1 VTGGHN
7 GGMRRVPPVLAT
19 VLLLGL
25 VACGGGDDDAAP
37 PPTRESTVAV
47 STDVVVATTAGP
59 LPTALVPGTEGGDP
73 EYPEPTT
80 APTEPL
86 ITTPILTAGPT
97 TVAATVAPGTSAAPT
112 SEPVAVQELVLSGE
126 GIGSSLFGTDPEAV
140 IQYVTSILGGNTADS
155 GWVPPDTFGF
165 CPGSEVRRVDWGVLS
180 LLFGDGS
187 DYATGRRH
195 FMAWEY
201 GRLGQIGDEPAGLR
215 TAGGVTLGSR
225 VVDVL
230 GEFADATLIPG
241 DPDVA
246 LPDQFY
252 VDDAFTGLLSGTGE
266 DDFVTVLFGGP
277 RRCEG

>member
-7 GGMRRVPPVLAT
+7 GGMRFVRPVLSAAL
-19 VLLLGL
+19 VLGL
-25 VACGGGDDDAAP
+25 AACGGGDDDATSPATAESSVAASTTEVV
-37 PPTRESTVAV
+37 PTTVA
-47 STDVVVATTAGP
+47 P
-59 LPTALVPGTEGGDP
+59 LATALVPGTEGGDP
-73 EYPEPTT
+73 LYPEPTT

-86 ITTPILTAGPT
+86 ITTPNLTAGPT
-97 TVAATVAPGTSAAPT
+97 TVAATVAAGTTAPPN

-140 IQYVTSILGGNTADS
+140 IQYVTSILGSNTADS

-187 DYATGRRH
+187 DYTTGRRH

-201 GRLGQIGDEPAGLR
+201 GRLGQVGDEPVGLR

-225 VVDVL
+225 VVDVF
-230 GEFADATLIPG
+230 GEFPDATLIPG
-241 DPDVA
+241 DPDVE

-252 VDDAFTGLLSGTGE
+252 LDDTFTGLLSGTGE

>member
-7 GGMRRVPPVLAT
+7 GGMRCVPAALSTA
-19 VLLLGL
+19 LLLGL
-25 VACGGGDDDAAP
+25 VACGGGDDDAS
-37 PPTRESTVAV
+37 PPTASASSVTARTTAA
-47 STDVVVATTAGP
+47 VATTAGP

-73 EYPEPTT
+73 LYPEPTT

-86 ITTPILTAGPT
+86 ITTPNVSAAPT
-97 TVAATVAPGTSAAPT
+97 TVAATVASGTTGPPV

-126 GIGSSLFGTDPEAV
+126 GVGSSLFGTDPEAV
-140 IQYVTSILGGNTADS
+140 IQYVTSILGSNTADT

-187 DYATGRRH
+187 DYTTGRRH

-201 GRLGQIGDEPAGLR
+201 GRLGQVGDEPVGLR

-230 GEFADATLIPG
+230 GEFPDATLIPG
-241 DPDVA
+241 DPDVE

-252 VDDAFTGLLSGTGE
+252 VDDTFTGLLSGTGE
-266 DDFVTVLFGGP
+266 DDFVTVMFGGP